1 MATAGRVSRRQTG
14 SNDDLVELPPASVR
28 LKRPARRKP
37 AAEDLAAD
45 VLTPEEEYLLKVL
58 RRCSSSKSTTTA
70 TAASPAASNNQKLL
84 QQPSTSR
91 RSPSPPVPKAS
102 PPLSKGTPVATA
114 AAAGSGDGKPGIA
127 AATVPQAEE
136 KPGLAP
142 TDAVSRAKMILEKKR
157 KAAARFG
164 SGASSGAAG
173 VLRKA
178 KITKATGTPSSN
190 PRLDPIKARGALR
203 AYPASG
209 LLLRDE
215 YRTFAEI
222 EKEGERVYEPLDPLV
237 RLLKNFGIADSN
249 SGADGVVKKQFHETL
264 VMRATIPAHSTSWAI
279 NICPKDHKDFEE
291 ILFHFN
297 PRRRFVAMN
306 NREGNIWGQQEKHM
320 LSTRWPEVFNVS
332 INVAVQ
338 IDAAGF
344 HVAVDGKYCA
354 TFAHRTKVP
363 PTGEELV
370 LQVMTRDDYDTNLR
384 LVVHEVW
391 WGHKDTMP
399 GLPGRDKEPNRRT
412 AENWRG
418 SNSNDAFVD
427 LHAAGLPPMPNLDLE
442 ESVRKRLVD
451 MFQPYGAIQVRVFH
465 RESKNFGFIK
475 FREHNDAAKALEE
488 LGGAEVHGKPMRLS
502 KAAAR

>member
-1 MATAGRVSRRQTG
+1 
-14 SNDDLVELPPASVR
+14 
-28 LKRPARRKP
+28 
-37 AAEDLAAD
+37 
-45 VLTPEEEYLLKVL
+45 
-58 RRCSSSKSTTTA
+58 
-70 TAASPAASNNQKLL
+70 
-84 QQPSTSR
+84 
-91 RSPSPPVPKAS
+91 
-102 PPLSKGTPVATA
+102 
-114 AAAGSGDGKPGIA
+114 
-127 AATVPQAEE
+127 
-136 KPGLAP
+136 
-142 TDAVSRAKMILEKKR
+142 MILEKKR
-157 KAAARFG
+157 KAAAISRFG

-190 PRLDPIKARGALR
+190 PRLDPIKARV
-203 AYPASG
+203 G

-222 EKEGERVYEPLDPLV
+222 EKDGERVYEPLDPLV

-384 LVVHEVW
+384 LVVHEIW

-427 LHAAGLPPMPNLDLE
+427 LHAAGLPPMPTPELE
-442 ESVRKRLVD
+442 ESVRKRLID

-465 RESKNFGFIK
+465 RDSKNFGFIK

-502 KAAAR
+502 KAASR

>member
-1 MATAGRVSRRQTG
+1 MAATGRVSRRQTG
-14 SNDDLVELPPASVR
+14 SNDNLVELPPASVR

-37 AAEDLAAD
+37 AAEGLAAD

-58 RRCSSSKSTTTA
+58 RRSSSSKSTTTA
-70 TAASPAASNNQKLL
+70 TTASPAASNNQKLQ
-84 QQPSTSR
+84 QQPTTSR

-114 AAAGSGDGKPGIA
+114 AAAAAGDGKPGTA

-136 KPGLAP
+136 KPGPAP

-222 EKEGERVYEPLDPLV
+222 EKEGERVYEPLDPLI
-237 RLLKNFGIADSN
+237 RLLKNFGVADSN
-249 SGADGVVKKQFHETL
+249 SGADGVVKKQQFHETL

-306 NREGNIWGQQEKHM
+306 NREGNIWGQQ
-320 LSTRWPEVFNVS
+320 
-332 INVAVQ
+332 
-338 IDAAGF
+338 
-344 HVAVDGKYCA
+344 
-354 TFAHRTKVP
+354 
-363 PTGEELV
+363 V
-370 LQVMTRDDYDTNLR
+370 L
-384 LVVHEVW
+384 
-391 WGHKDTMP
+391 
-399 GLPGRDKEPNRRT
+399 
-412 AENWRG
+412 
-418 SNSNDAFVD
+418 
-427 LHAAGLPPMPNLDLE
+427 
-442 ESVRKRLVD
+442 
-451 MFQPYGAIQVRVFH
+451 
-465 RESKNFGFIK
+465 
-475 FREHNDAAKALEE
+475 
-488 LGGAEVHGKPMRLS
+488 
-502 KAAAR
+502 